1 MTLQWADADLGRAL
15 REVMRAMPPRTAGPV
30 LTHTIEGW
38 EASATRIDGR
48 RFRET
53 VRASAGN
60 PVEALERLAGRL
72 YEEEER

>member
-1 MTLQWADADLGRAL
+1 MSWADADLGRAL

-30 LTHTIEGW
+30 LTHTLDGW

-53 VRASAGN
+53 VRATAGD
-60 PVEALERLAGRL
+60 PVGALERLADRL
-72 YEEEER
+72 RGTL